1 MMSFVYM
8 AASVVLCLPGR
19 LYRKMDCRLFWRMK
33 RGGYREK
40 LLLAIDGS
48 ARSMKAAE
56 QVNAILKHGWNRGT
70 SKSPL

>member
-1 MMSFVYM
+1 
-8 AASVVLCLPGR
+8 
-19 LYRKMDCRLFWRMK
+19 MK

-70 SKSPL
+70 SKKAHYDINAYETIKL

>member
-1 MMSFVYM
+1 
-8 AASVVLCLPGR
+8 
-19 LYRKMDCRLFWRMK
+19 MK

-70 SKSPL
+70 SKKPSCIDINAYETIKL

>member
-1 MMSFVYM
+1 
-8 AASVVLCLPGR
+8 
-19 LYRKMDCRLFWRMK
+19 MK

-56 QVNAILKHGWNRGT
+56 QVNAILKARLEPGNQQKAHYDINAYET
-70 SKSPL
+70 IKL